1 MTKTKRTIDTKK
13 RVKQYQEDID
23 NYITVIEDLFDDEYQ
38 DYILDSDQEYIL
50 EQYEKLSRRL

>member
-1 MTKTKRTIDTKK
+1 MTKTKRTIVTEK

-23 NYITVIEDLFDDEYQ
+23 NYITIIEDLFDDEYQ